1 MTESYVLSFAQNEV
15 ITALVLAAPLLITSL
30 LVGSFISLIQAATQI
45 NEATLT
51 FIPKI
56 LAIGIILAIFGSWMG
71 QKLLSFTTAIFV
83 NLPNMPK

>member
-1 MTESYVLSFAQNEV
+1 MTESYVLSFAQNAV

>member
-1 MTESYVLSFAQNEV
+1 VTEAYILNFAQNAV
-15 ITALVLAAPLLITSL
+15 TTALILAAPILITSL
-30 LVGSFISLIQAATQI
+30 LVGMLISLIQAATQI

-71 QKLLSFTTAIFV
+71 QKLLSFTTTIFV